1 MELMLDLNI
10 IPPEKKI
17 RHEHSILLVGSC
29 FSEEI
34 GNMMKELKFSV
45 LQNPNGILYDPLSIC
60 NSLISYLNNKQYTDE
75 DLFYYNELWQSFQH
89 HSSFSGIDK
98 NDVLKNINTFRN
110 IAHEYLKKA
119 DWLVITL
126 GSAYNYRLVSTSQN
140 VANCHKMPSDN
151 FEKNLIKTTDILKAL
166 GETIEQLQSF
176 NPHLNIVFTVSPVKH
191 IKDGIVENNRSKARL
206 IEAVHELKDQY
217 KNVFYFPSYELVID
231 ILRDYRF
238 YEDDMVHPNSIAI
251 EYVFEKFTGSFF
263 EETSQ
268 QIIKEIRKII
278 ASKNHKP
285 FHPGTDAYRSFKK
298 SQLKKVIELQA
309 MLPQINF
316 SDEIKYFAE

>member
-1 MELMLDLNI
+1 MLDLNI
-10 IPPEKKI
+10 ISPEKKI
-17 RHEHSILLVGSC
+17 RHEHTILLVGSC

-45 LQNPNGILYDPLSIC
+45 LQNPNGILYDPLSISG
-60 NSLISYLNNKQYTDE
+60 SLLSYLDNKQHTDK

-89 HSSFSGIDK
+89 HSSFSGTDK
-98 NDVLKNINTFRN
+98 EDVLKKINTSQS

-119 DWLVITL
+119 DWLIITL
-126 GSAYNYRLVSTSQN
+126 GSAYNYRLISTAEN
-140 VANCHKMPSDN
+140 VANCHNN
-151 FEKNLIKTTDILKAL
+151 FEKNLIETTEILKAL
-166 GETIEQLQSF
+166 GNAIEQLQSS
-176 NPHLNIVFTVSPVKH
+176 NPHLNIAFTVSPVRH
-191 IKDGIVENNRSKARL
+191 IKDGIIENNRSKARL
-206 IEAVHELKDQY
+206 TEAVHELKDQY

-238 YEDDMVHPNSIAI
+238 YKDDMVHPNSIAI

-278 ASKNHKP
+278 AAKNHKP
-285 FHPGTDAYRSFKK
+285 FHIGTDAYRSFKK

>member
-10 IPPEKKI
+10 IPPKKKI
-17 RHEHSILLVGSC
+17 RHEHTFLLVGSC

-45 LQNPNGILYDPLSIC
+45 LQNPNGILYDPLSISS
-60 NSLISYLNNKQYTDE
+60 SLLSYLNNNQYADE

-89 HSSFSGIDK
+89 HSSFSDTDK
-98 NDVLKNINTFRN
+98 EDVLKNINTSQS

-119 DWLVITL
+119 DWLIITL
-126 GSAYNYRLVSTSQN
+126 GSAYNYRLVSTGQN
-140 VANCHKMPSDN
+140 VANCHKMPSGN
-151 FEKNLIKTTDILKAL
+151 FEKSLIKTDKILKAL
-166 GETIEQLQSF
+166 ANTIEQLQSF
-176 NPHLNIVFTVSPVKH
+176 NPHLNIIFTVSPVRH
-191 IKDGIVENNRSKARL
+191 IKDGIIENNRSKARL
-206 IEAVHELKDQY
+206 IEAVHELKGQY
-217 KNVFYFPSYELVID
+217 KNVFYFPAYELIID

-238 YEDDMVHPNSIAI
+238 YKDDMVHPNSIAI

-268 QIIKEIRKII
+268 QIIKEIRKIM
-278 ASKNHKP
+278 AAKNHKP
-285 FHPGTDAYRSFKK
+285 FNTGTNAYRSFKK